1 MHYYS
6 FMGNLQRRDG
16 IHNTFDN
23 PYCMYNM
30 CSKLNKKHNYNVF
43 NIMIVTN
50 ENKSIKKT

>member
-1 MHYYS
+1 
-6 FMGNLQRRDG
+6 MGNLQRRDG